1 MSGCG
6 TGSCGCSSTEK
17 STAAPASTLTP
28 AQTATYEALVAT
40 MGDAPQQATPAT
52 QAGALGGMSTAVAEV
67 ARVNGVALNA
77 PHELLDEETL
87 RQRACTE
94 LLRQAAQQ
102 AGLLPASD
110 VPGVEGAISVEAS
123 NAIEQLLERELDLPD
138 PSEEACRRYHEA
150 HPAAHA
156 QGERAQLRH
165 VLFAVTPGVDVKQ
178 LRLRAEA
185 LLIELRCADD
195 GGTQFAKAA
204 AQWSNCPSG
213 QQGGDLG
220 WLTRAD
226 CAPEFAREVFGG
238 SAEIG
243 VLARLVHSR
252 FGLHVVEVVARDPG
266 QQPSFEEVR
275 QAIALTLR
283 QQAWVNA
290 LRQYLQVLAGG
301 ATVEGVVLDAADTP
315 LVQ

>member
-6 TGSCGCSSTEK
+6 TGSCGCGSTDSSAA
-17 STAAPASTLTP
+17 AAPASTLTP
-28 AQTATYEALVAT
+28 TQTAAYEALVAT
-40 MGDAPQQATPAT
+40 MADAPVQAMPAP
-52 QAGALGGMSTAVAEV
+52 AASGPGAVAGI
-67 ARVNGVALNA
+67 ARINGVALNA
-77 PHELLDEETL
+77 PHELLDEEAL

-102 AGLLPASD
+102 AGLLSADD
-110 VPGVEGAISVEAS
+110 VPGALGAISTEAS
-123 NAIEQLLERELDLPD
+123 DAIEQLLDRELPIPD

-156 QGERAQLRH
+156 HGERAQLRH

-185 LLIELRCADD
+185 LLIDLRCADD
-195 GGTQFAKAA
+195 GGAKFAEAA

-226 CAPEFAREVFGG
+226 CAPEFARDVFG

-252 FGLHVVEVVARDPG
+252 FGLHVVEVVAREAG
-266 QQPSFEEVR
+266 QQPAFEDVR

-290 LRQYLQVLAGG
+290 LRQYLQLLAG
-301 ATVEGVVLDAADTP
+301 AAVVEGVALDAADSP

>member
-1 MSGCG
+1 MDDV
-6 TGSCGCSSTEK
+6 
-17 STAAPASTLTP
+17 PL
-28 AQTATYEALVAT
+28 
-40 MGDAPQQATPAT
+40 QATLAP
-52 QAGALGGMSTAVAEV
+52 QAGAMGGMGSVVAEV
-67 ARVNGVALNA
+67 ARINGVALNA
-77 PHELLDEETL
+77 PHELLDEEAL

-110 VPGVEGAISVEAS
+110 VPGALGAISVQAS
-123 NAIEQLLERELDLPD
+123 DAIEQLLERELDLPD
-138 PSEEACRRYHEA
+138 PSEEACRRYHDA

-165 VLFAVTPGVDVKQ
+165 VLFAVTPGVDVNQ

-195 GGTQFAKAA
+195 GGAQFAKAA

-238 SAEIG
+238 AEIG

-266 QQPSFEEVR
+266 RQPAFEEVR

-290 LRQYLQVLAGG
+290 LRQYLQLLAG
-301 ATVEGVVLDAADTP
+301 AAQVEGVALDAAESP

>member
-6 TGSCGCSSTEK
+6 TGGCGCS
-17 STAAPASTLTP
+17 TAPEISSPVPASTLTP
-28 AQTATYEALVAT
+28 AQAAAYEALAAA
-40 MGDAPQQATPAT
+40 MAQAPAPAG
-52 QAGALGGMSTAVAEV
+52 GAADLVEGGGPAVEI
-67 ARVNGVALNA
+67 ARVNGVALNG
-77 PHELLDEETL
+77 PHERLEEEAL

-110 VPGVEGAISVEAS
+110 VPGAEGAISVEAS
-123 NAIEQLLERELDLPD
+123 DAIERLLERELSVPD
-138 PSEEACRRYHEA
+138 PSEDACRRYHEA
-150 HPAAHA
+150 HPVAHA

-195 GGTQFAKAA
+195 GGAQFARAA

-213 QQGGDLG
+213 QQGGELG
-220 WLTRAD
+220 WLNRAD

-238 SAEIG
+238 NEIG

-266 QQPSFEEVR
+266 RQPAFEEVR
-275 QAIALTLR
+275 PAVALTLR

-290 LRQYLQVLAGG
+290 LRQYLQMLAG
-301 ATVEGVVLDAADTP
+301 AAAVEGVALDAASSP

>member
-6 TGSCGCSSTEK
+6 TGSCGCSSTD
-17 STAAPASTLTP
+17 SSAAATASTLTP
-28 AQTATYEALVAT
+28 TQTAAYEALVAT
-40 MGDAPQQATPAT
+40 MADAPQQATQAA
-52 QAGALGGMSTAVAEV
+52 QAGAMGGMGSVVAEM
-67 ARVNGVALNA
+67 ARINGVALNA
-77 PHELLDEETL
+77 PHELLDEEAL

-110 VPGVEGAISVEAS
+110 VPGVEGAISVQAS

-138 PSEEACRRYHEA
+138 PSEEACRRYHDA

-195 GGTQFAKAA
+195 GGAQFAKAA

-238 SAEIG
+238 AEIG

-290 LRQYLQVLAGG
+290 LRQYLQLLAG
-301 ATVEGVVLDAADTP
+301 AAVVEGVSLDAAESP

>member
-6 TGSCGCSSTEK
+6 TGSCGCGSTDSSVA
-17 STAAPASTLTP
+17 AAPASTLTP
-28 AQTATYEALVAT
+28 TQTVAYEALVAT
-40 MGDAPQQATPAT
+40 M
-52 QAGALGGMSTAVAEV
+52 AGAPVQAMPAPVASGPGAVADI
-67 ARVNGVALNA
+67 ARINGVALNA
-77 PHELLDEETL
+77 PHEMLDEEAL

-102 AGLLPASD
+102 AGLLSADD
-110 VPGVEGAISVEAS
+110 VPGALGAISTEAS
-123 NAIEQLLERELDLPD
+123 DAIEQLLDRELPVPD

-185 LLIELRCADD
+185 LLIDLRCADD
-195 GGTQFAKAA
+195 GGAKFAEAA

-226 CAPEFAREVFGG
+226 CAPEFAREVFG
-238 SAEIG
+238 SSEIG

-252 FGLHVVEVVARDPG
+252 FGLHVVEVVAREAG
-266 QQPSFEEVR
+266 QQPAFEDVR

-290 LRQYLQVLAGG
+290 LRQYLQLLAG
-301 ATVEGVVLDAADTP
+301 AALVEGVALDAAESP

>member
-6 TGSCGCSSTEK
+6 TGSCGCGSTDSSAA
-17 STAAPASTLTP
+17 AAPASTLTP
-28 AQTATYEALVAT
+28 TQTAAYEALVAT
-40 MGDAPQQATPAT
+40 MADAPVQAMPAP
-52 QAGALGGMSTAVAEV
+52 AASGPGAVADI
-67 ARVNGVALNA
+67 ARINGVALNA
-77 PHELLDEETL
+77 PHELLDEEAL

-102 AGLLPASD
+102 AGLLSADD
-110 VPGVEGAISVEAS
+110 VPGALGAISTEAS
-123 NAIEQLLERELDLPD
+123 DAIEQLLDRELPVPD

-150 HPAAHA
+150 HPAAHV

-185 LLIELRCADD
+185 LLIDLRCADD
-195 GGTQFAKAA
+195 GGAKFAEAA

-226 CAPEFAREVFGG
+226 CAPEFAREVFG
-238 SAEIG
+238 SSEIG

-252 FGLHVVEVVARDPG
+252 FGLHVVEVVAREAG
-266 QQPSFEEVR
+266 QQPAFEDVR

-290 LRQYLQVLAGG
+290 LRQYLQLLAG
-301 ATVEGVVLDAADTP
+301 AAVVEGVALDAAESP

>member
-6 TGSCGCSSTEK
+6 TGSCGCGSTDSSAA
-17 STAAPASTLTP
+17 AAPASTLTP
-28 AQTATYEALVAT
+28 TQTAAYEALVAT
-40 MGDAPQQATPAT
+40 IADAPVQAMPAP
-52 QAGALGGMSTAVAEV
+52 AASGPVAVADI
-67 ARVNGVALNA
+67 ARINGVALNA
-77 PHELLDEETL
+77 PHELLDEEAL

-102 AGLLPASD
+102 AGLLSADD
-110 VPGVEGAISVEAS
+110 VPGALGAISTEAS
-123 NAIEQLLERELDLPD
+123 DAIEQLLDRELPVPD

-156 QGERAQLRH
+156 QGERARLRH

-185 LLIELRCADD
+185 LLIDLRCADD
-195 GGTQFAKAA
+195 GGAKFAEAA
-204 AQWSNCPSG
+204 AQWSNCPSS

-226 CAPEFAREVFGG
+226 CAPEFAREVFG

-252 FGLHVVEVVARDPG
+252 FGLHVVEVVAREAG
-266 QQPSFEEVR
+266 QQPAFEDVR
-275 QAIALTLR
+275 HAIALTLR

-290 LRQYLQVLAGG
+290 LRQYLQLLAG
-301 ATVEGVVLDAADTP
+301 AAVVEGVALDAAESP

>member
-6 TGSCGCSSTEK
+6 TGSCGCGTSATSQSAPQSTLSPEQ
-17 STAAPASTLTP
+17 TAA
-28 AQTATYEALVAT
+28 YEALSAT
-40 MGDAPQQATPAT
+40 VGAAAMADDMPAMATPQPTGPAP
-52 QAGALGGMSTAVAEV
+52 VACI
-67 ARVNGVALNA
+67 NGVALNA
-77 PHELLDEETL
+77 TAEWLDEETL

-102 AGLLPASD
+102 GGLLAQDD
-110 VPGVEGAISVEAS
+110 VPGVEGAISTEAS
-123 NAIEQLLERELDLPD
+123 NAIEQLLERELPIPD

-195 GGTQFAKAA
+195 GGAQFAKAA

-226 CAPEFAREVFGG
+226 CAPEFAREVFG

-266 QQPSFEEVR
+266 QQPAFEEVR
-275 QAIALTLR
+275 RAIALTLR

-290 LRQYLQVLAGG
+290 LRQYLQLLAG
-301 ATVEGVVLDAADTP
+301 AAVVEGVALDAADSP